1 MYLKHLS
8 LTNFRS
14 FARLDMDIPRH
25 TLLLVGDNAQGKTSI
40 LEAIY
45 FLATFTSLQ
54 ASHDRQLINF
64 LVEDEPIKVGRL
76 VADLQR
82 GEQSH
87 RLEVRLI
94 LDANAVNGARLRKEI
109 LVDGVKRSLQEAL
122 GIFNA
127 VIFLPQMT
135 RIIEGGPEERRKY
148 LNLGLSQVYPGY
160 ARALT
165 EYAQLITRRNALLK
179 QLGERGGD
187 PDQLIYW
194 DNLLTQR
201 GALIVKA
208 RLTALAGLNHLAGA
222 VHDRLSS
229 GLEVLQL
236 LYKPSV
242 QPLAEENAQAS
253 FLSADFTEDSDED
266 SIRRAFAQ
274 QLRNR
279 RSEEIARGV
288 TVCGPHRDDFR
299 FVSNGVDLGDFG
311 SRGQV
316 RTALLALKLAEV
328 SWMRART
335 GEWPVLLLDETLA
348 ELDPQ
353 RRTDLMTVLQECDQA
368 VLTTTDLSQFAEPF
382 LSECAIWQVRSGS
395 VQHASAYS

>member
-64 LVEDEPIKVGRL
+64 LLEDEPIKEGRL

-208 RLTALAGLNHLAGA
+208 RLTALAGLNHLASA

-229 GLEVLQL
+229 GMEVLQL

-274 QLRNR
+274 QGLQALLGFGPIAQIVQHLCGALRQQPILQR
-279 RSEEIARGV
+279 ICGFGGDVEPVQHLCQDGQRSEVGSERVHVSAVGDTCSLCKPPSKALMPIRRN
-288 TVCGPHRDDFR
+288 HR
-299 FVSNGVDLGDFG
+299 
-311 SRGQV
+311 
-316 RTALLALKLAEV
+316 
-328 SWMRART
+328 
-335 GEWPVLLLDETLA
+335 
-348 ELDPQ
+348 
-353 RRTDLMTVLQECDQA
+353 
-368 VLTTTDLSQFAEPF
+368 
-382 LSECAIWQVRSGS
+382 
-395 VQHASAYS
+395 